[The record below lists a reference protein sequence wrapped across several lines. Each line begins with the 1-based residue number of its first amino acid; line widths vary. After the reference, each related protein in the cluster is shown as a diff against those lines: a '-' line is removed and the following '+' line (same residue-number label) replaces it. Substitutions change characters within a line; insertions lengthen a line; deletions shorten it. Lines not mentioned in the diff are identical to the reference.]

1 MISYSRLFSHSLCSR
16 DPIEAAVTNARFL
29 AHDDVLLKVS
39 FELPSLRLK
48 YVATVAVAVANSA
61 SADQLIA
68 LYTAGLEDLKRELRV
83 SIPSPPCIP
92 YSTGD
97 VSVQWKP
104 PKITNS

>member
-1 MISYSRLFSHSLCSR
+1 LQPRPR

-39 FELPSLRLK
+39 FALPSLRLK
-48 YVATVAVAVANSA
+48 YVATVAVAVANS
-61 SADQLIA
+61 DQPIA
-68 LYTAGLEDLKRELRV
+68 LYTAGLEDLKRELHA

-97 VSVQWKP
+97 VSVQWRP